1 VERLHFVAEIGE
13 RHALRVS
20 VNSFAGQLSFGL
32 CADPEIV
39 DGLDAMAAGV
49 EAEAQ
54 SLISA
59 SSGA

>member
-1 VERLHFVAEIGE
+1 MAEIGE

-20 VNSFAGQLSFGL
+20 VNSFADELSFGL

-39 DGLDAMAAGV
+39 DALDAMAAGV

-54 SLISA
+54 ALIA
-59 SSGA
+59 AAER